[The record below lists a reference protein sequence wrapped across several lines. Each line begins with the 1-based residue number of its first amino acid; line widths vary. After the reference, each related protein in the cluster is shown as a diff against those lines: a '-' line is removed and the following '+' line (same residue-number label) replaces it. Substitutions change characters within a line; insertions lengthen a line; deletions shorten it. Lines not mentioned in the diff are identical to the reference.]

1 MNSLFSLL
9 DLDAKAGA
17 PQLVD
22 KTFFMVFFAGD
33 VLRDK
38 ISKICTYFGA
48 TLYRYPDSGVEH
60 AEMSIQV
67 KKQKKTF
74 APSLPQCRTPHFLP
88 YVQHVFQNNK
98 KKHFLCLFLNVAP
111 LTFAT
116 CPICISKKPKKHLF
130 LRSPRWSRG
139 SSSPRRCSV
148 ARIVS

>member
-48 TLYRYPDSGVEH
+48 TLYRYPDSGIEH

-67 KKQKKTF
+67 KKQKEQICSVSSSMSH
-74 APSLPQCRTPHFLP
+74 PSL
-88 YVQHVFQNNK
+88 
-98 KKHFLCLFLNVAP
+98 
-111 LTFAT
+111 FAI
-116 CPICISKKPKKHLF
+116 CPTCISK
-130 LRSPRWSRG
+130 
-139 SSSPRRCSV
+139 
-148 ARIVS
+148 

>member
-67 KKQKKTF
+67 KK
-74 APSLPQCRTPHFLP
+74 
-88 YVQHVFQNNK
+88 NK
-98 KKHFLCLFLNVAP
+98 RKHLLRLFLNVAP
-111 LTFAT
+111 LTFCHMSNMYFKIT
-116 CPICISKKPKKHLF
+116 KKSIF
-130 LRSPRWSRG
+130 SV
-139 SSSPRRCSV
+139 SS
-148 ARIVS
+148 

>member
-67 KKQKKTF
+67 KKQKNRF
-74 APSLPQCRTPHFLP
+74 APSRPQCRTPHFCHMSNM
-88 YVQHVFQNNK
+88 YFKITK
-98 KKHFLCLFLNVAP
+98 KSIFSV
-111 LTFAT
+111 
-116 CPICISKKPKKHLF
+116 
-130 LRSPRWSRG
+130 
-139 SSSPRRCSV
+139 SS
-148 ARIVS
+148 